1 VRLEEDFD
9 ADPVLLPNA
18 SSRDPNAVEAW
29 AREISPEEEV
39 VVYCVRGHWV
49 SQSVTKKLRDSGLN
63 ASQLTGGIQAWKAAG
78 NPTTSSGTP

>member
-1 VRLEEDFD
+1 MRLEEDFD